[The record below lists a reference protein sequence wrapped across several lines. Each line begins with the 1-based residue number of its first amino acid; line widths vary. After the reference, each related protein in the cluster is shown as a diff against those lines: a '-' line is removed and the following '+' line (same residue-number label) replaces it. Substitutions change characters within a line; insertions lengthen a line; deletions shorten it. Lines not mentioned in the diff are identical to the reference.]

1 MSISSLLQS
10 KPAPGVRAS
19 LAALV
24 IACVLPV
31 TGVAAFLIVRVYDHQ
46 RGALLTQTGPGL
58 ALAQLTAGLHATL
71 FSLAAATLA
80 ALVAGLALAWLIGGR
95 IAQSVRALI
104 APALALG
111 GGHHMAPLP
120 PLPPLHFKEA
130 RALGLALRHA
140 ADGMRRVQA
149 GMRESEQR
157 LALVADAAHLGVWV
171 RDLARRTIWMSDQWR
186 ALFGFAPEQTVQLVD
201 LLLRV
206 HPDDRVAVQR
216 TLDQCLHGV
225 SRYDMEYRIV
235 LPDGELRWIGSH
247 GSVALDAAGRPAL
260 VHGVSL
266 DITPRKRAELD
277 LQQKQKE
284 VTHLSRVAVL
294 GELSGALAHEL
305 NQPLT
310 AILSNAQ
317 AALRFME
324 RQPVDL
330 DEVREILRDIVGEDQ
345 RAGQIIRRLRRLFD
359 KKEMPHQHVDL
370 DALVRDTV
378 RLLRNDLINHGIT
391 VLTELGGDATVHAD
405 RVQLQQVLINLLMNG
420 CDAMAGRRPGGTIVV
435 RTRRLSAAE
444 AVAASVAGP
453 GTAAATAAAPCTA
466 ATATATAATATAA
479 AAAIPA
485 APALTPADSVELIVA
500 DNGAGIAP
508 ADLER
513 IFEPFYTTKE
523 RGMGLGLSICR
534 SIVGAHGG
542 RLWAGHNSDAG
553 ARFYLR
559 LPLAD
564 GGAP

>member
-1 MSISSLLQS
+1 
-10 KPAPGVRAS
+10 
-19 LAALV
+19 
-24 IACVLPV
+24 
-31 TGVAAFLIVRVYDHQ
+31 
-46 RGALLTQTGPGL
+46 
-58 ALAQLTAGLHATL
+58 
-71 FSLAAATLA
+71 
-80 ALVAGLALAWLIGGR
+80 
-95 IAQSVRALI
+95 
-104 APALALG
+104 
-111 GGHHMAPLP
+111 
-120 PLPPLHFKEA
+120 
-130 RALGLALRHA
+130 
-140 ADGMRRVQA
+140 
-149 GMRESEQR
+149 
-157 LALVADAAHLGVWV
+157 
-171 RDLARRTIWMSDQWR
+171 
-186 ALFGFAPEQTVQLVD
+186 
-201 LLLRV
+201 
-206 HPDDRVAVQR
+206 
-216 TLDQCLHGV
+216 
-225 SRYDMEYRIV
+225 
-235 LPDGELRWIGSH
+235 
-247 GSVALDAAGRPAL
+247 
-260 VHGVSL
+260 
-266 DITPRKRAELD
+266 
-277 LQQKQKE
+277 
-284 VTHLSRVAVL
+284 
-294 GELSGALAHEL
+294 
-305 NQPLT
+305 
-310 AILSNAQ
+310 
-317 AALRFME
+317 
-324 RQPVDL
+324 
-330 DEVREILRDIVGEDQ
+330 
-345 RAGQIIRRLRRLFD
+345 
-359 KKEMPHQHVDL
+359 MPHQHVDL